1 MLKKVR
7 KVRKGISG
15 LFLAGVLFLNAGT
28 TALAADIT
36 PAPVPDI
43 KNSLK
48 VVKYFEMA
56 EGLETPT
63 ETFTFKIESNSKN
76 PDKTPFPT
84 VANAVYIKD
93 DTAEVKNGKRTI
105 KKEAIITLPETNKFP
120 HAGEYLYTLIEVKP
134 VQKNANI
141 TYSSESYTLRV
152 RVKNSV
158 TGSGLEIASVT
169 ANKNPDGD
177 TTNNQN
183 KVGEISFTN
192 TYAKNAGLTIEK
204 KTTGGYADRTKKF
217 KFTITFAEN
226 PNSNITEYNGMIG
239 KDPITCKPGEPKT
252 FYLGNE
258 DKLIFNDV
266 PVGTRYVV
274 EEKAAPNDGYTPV
287 SVTVKENGIEYK
299 KENKDEKAGISSKPQ
314 DPQNG
319 TDSLV
324 GENEN
329 KVVFVNHYDDIP
341 ITGIVMNN
349 LPFILLIGVAVL
361 AFGALVF
368 LKKRS
373 ASKR

>member
-1 MLKKVR
+1 MLK

-36 PAPVPDI
+36 PAPVTDI

-63 ETFTFKIESNSKN
+63 ETFTFKIESNLNNPKN
-76 PDKTPFPT
+76 TPLPT
-84 VANAVYIKD
+84 VANAAYTKN
-93 DTAEVKNGKRTI
+93 DTENIVNGKRTI
-105 KKEAIITLPETNKFP
+105 QKEANITLPNTSAFP
-120 HAGEYLYTLIEVKP
+120 HAGEYLYTLTEVKP

-152 RVKNSV
+152 RVKNST

-169 ANKNPDGD
+169 ANKNSDGD
-177 TTNNQN
+177 IENKQN

-192 TYAKNAGLTIEK
+192 TYAKNASLIIEK
-204 KTTGGYADRTKKF
+204 QTTGDYADKTKKF

-258 DKLIFNDV
+258 DKLIFNNV

>member
-1 MLKKVR
+1 MLK

-120 HAGEYLYTLIEVKP
+120 HAGEYLYTLTEVKP

-217 KFTITFAEN
+217 KFTITFTKKSDN
-226 PNSNITEYNGMIG
+226 DTMKYTGKIG
-239 KDPITCKPGEPKT
+239 ETSVTCTAGEPAT
-252 FYLGNE
+252 FDLGNG
-258 DKLIFNDV
+258 DKLIFKDV

-287 SVTVKENGIEYK
+287 SVTVTENGQRQAPITN
-299 KENKDEKAGISSKPQ
+299 KEENTGISSN
-314 DPQNG
+314 PQNG
-319 TDSLV
+319 TSSLV

-329 KVVFVNHYDDIP
+329 KVVFENHYDDIP
-341 ITGIVMNN
+341 ITGIIMNN

-361 AFGALVF
+361 AFGALVI

>member
-1 MLKKVR
+1 MLK

-43 KNSLK
+43 KKSLK

-63 ETFTFKIESNSKN
+63 ETFTFTIESNSKN
-76 PDKTPFPT
+76 PKKTPLPT
-84 VANAVYIKD
+84 VDNAAYTKN
-93 DTAEVKNGKRTI
+93 DTANIVNGKRTI
-105 KKEAIITLPETNKFP
+105 QKEANITLPNTSAFP
-120 HAGEYLYTLIEVKP
+120 HAGEYLYRLTEVTP
-134 VQKNANI
+134 TENKNTNI
-141 TYSSESYTLRV
+141 TYSNESYTLRV
-152 RVKNSV
+152 RVKNV
-158 TGSGLEIASVT
+158 ATGSGLEIASVT

-192 TYAKNAGLTIEK
+192 TYAKNAGLIIEK
-204 KTTGGYADRTKKF
+204 KTTGDYADRTKKF
-217 KFTITFAEN
+217 KFTITFTKKSDN
-226 PNSNITEYNGMIG
+226 DTMKYTGKIG
-239 KDPITCKPGEPKT
+239 ETSVTCTAGEPAT
-252 FYLGNE
+252 FDLGNG
-258 DKLIFNDV
+258 DKLIFKDV

-274 EEKAAPNDGYTPV
+274 EEKAEPGDGYTPV
-287 SVTVKENGIEYK
+287 SVTVTENGQQQTPITNME
-299 KENKDEKAGISSKPQ
+299 EKAGISSK
-314 DPQNG
+314 PQNG

-329 KVVFVNHYDDIP
+329 KVVFENHYDDIP

>member
-1 MLKKVR
+1 MLK

-43 KNSLK
+43 KKSLK

-63 ETFTFKIESNSKN
+63 ETFTFTIESNSKN
-76 PDKTPFPT
+76 PKKTPLPT
-84 VANAVYIKD
+84 VDNAAYTKN
-93 DTAEVKNGKRTI
+93 DTANIVNGKRTI
-105 KKEAIITLPETNKFP
+105 QKEANITLPNTSAFP
-120 HAGEYLYTLIEVKP
+120 HAGEYLYRLTEVTP
-134 VQKNANI
+134 TENKNTNI
-141 TYSSESYTLRV
+141 TYSNESYTLRV
-152 RVKNSV
+152 RVKNV
-158 TGSGLEIASVT
+158 ATGSGLEIASVT

-192 TYAKNAGLTIEK
+192 TYAKNAGLIIEK
-204 KTTGGYADRTKKF
+204 KTTGDYADRTKKF
-217 KFTITFAEN
+217 KFTITFTKKSETDATKYTGKIGNTEVQCTAGEKAE
-226 PNSNITEYNGMIG
+226 
-239 KDPITCKPGEPKT
+239 
-252 FYLGNE
+252 FYLGNG
-258 DKLIFNDV
+258 DKLIFNAV

-274 EEKAAPNDGYTPV
+274 EETAEPGDGYTPV
-287 SVTVKENGIEYK
+287 SVTVTENGTETK
-299 KENKDEKAGISSKPQ
+299 KTNNNEKSGISSE
-314 DPQNG
+314 PQNG

-324 GENEN
+324 GEKTN
-329 KVVFVNHYDDIP
+329 KVVFENHYDDIP

-361 AFGALVF
+361 AFGALVI

>member
-43 KNSLK
+43 KKSLK

-63 ETFTFKIESNSKN
+63 ETFTFKIESNLNN
-76 PDKTPFPT
+76 PEKTPLPT
-84 VANAVYIKD
+84 VANAAYTKN
-93 DTAEVKNGKRTI
+93 DTVEVENGKRTI
-105 KKEAIITLPETNKFP
+105 KKEATITLPDPSKFP
-120 HAGEYLYTLIEVKP
+120 HAGEYLYRLTEVTP
-134 VQKNANI
+134 TENKNTNI
-141 TYSSESYTLRV
+141 TYSNESYTLRV
-152 RVKNSV
+152 RVKNAA
-158 TGSGLEIASVT
+158 TGNRLDIASVT
-169 ANKNPDGD
+169 ANKNSDGD
-177 TTNNQN
+177 TANNQN

-204 KTTGGYADRTKKF
+204 KTTGDYADRTKKF
-217 KFTITFAEN
+217 KFTITFTKKSDN
-226 PNSNITEYNGMIG
+226 DTMKYTGKIG
-239 KDPITCKPGEPKT
+239 ETSVTCKPGEPKP

-274 EEKAAPNDGYTPV
+274 EETAEPGDGYTPV
-287 SVTVKENGIEYK
+287 SVTVTENGQQQTPITNME
-299 KENKDEKAGISSKPQ
+299 ENAGISSK
-314 DPQNG
+314 PQNG

-324 GENEN
+324 GEKTN
-329 KVVFVNHYDDIP
+329 KVVFENHYDDIP
-341 ITGIVMNN
+341 ITGIIMNN

-361 AFGALVF
+361 AFGALVI

>member
-1 MLKKVR
+1 MLK

-36 PAPVPDI
+36 PTPVPTI
-43 KNSLK
+43 TSNLK
-48 VVKYFEMA
+48 VMKYFEMA
-56 EGLETPT
+56 EGLETPA
-63 ETFTFKIESNSKN
+63 ETFTFEIESNSNNPKN
-76 PDKTPFPT
+76 TPLPA
-84 VANAVYIKD
+84 VDDAVYTKYD
-93 DTAEVKNGKRTI
+93 SADVVNGKRTI
-105 KKEAIITLPETNKFP
+105 KKGATITLPKATQFP
-120 HAGEYLYTLIEVKP
+120 HAGEYLYRLTEVTP
-134 VQKNANI
+134 TENKNTNI
-141 TYSSESYTLRV
+141 TYSNESYTLRV
-152 RVKNSV
+152 RVKNAA
-158 TGSGLEIASVT
+158 TGNGLDIASVT
-169 ANKNPDGD
+169 ANKNSDGD
-177 TTNNQN
+177 TANNQN

-204 KTTGGYADRTKKF
+204 KTTGDYADRTKKF

-287 SVTVKENGIEYK
+287 SVTVTENGQQQAPITN
-299 KENKDEKAGISSKPQ
+299 KEENTGISSN
-314 DPQNG
+314 PQNG
-319 TDSLV
+319 TSSLV

-329 KVVFVNHYDDIP
+329 KVVFENHYDDIP

-361 AFGALVF
+361 AFGALVI

>member
-1 MLKKVR
+1 MLK

-36 PAPVPDI
+36 PTPVPTI
-43 KNSLK
+43 TSNLK
-48 VVKYFEMA
+48 VMKYFEMA
-56 EGLETPT
+56 EGLETPA
-63 ETFTFKIESNSKN
+63 ETFTFEIESNSNNPKN
-76 PDKTPFPT
+76 TPLPA
-84 VANAVYIKD
+84 VDDAVYTKD
-93 DTAEVKNGKRTI
+93 DSADVVNGKRTI
-105 KKEAIITLPETNKFP
+105 KKGATITLPKATQFP
-120 HAGEYLYTLIEVKP
+120 HAGEYLYRLTEVTP
-134 VQKNANI
+134 TENKNTNI
-141 TYSSESYTLRV
+141 TYSNESYTLCV
-152 RVKNSV
+152 RVKNAT
-158 TGSGLEIASVT
+158 TGNGLEIASVT

-252 FYLGNE
+252 FYLGNG

-274 EEKAAPNDGYTPV
+274 EETAEPGDGYTPV
-287 SVTVKENGIEYK
+287 SVTVTENGTETK
-299 KENKDEKAGISSKPQ
+299 KTNNDEKSGISSEPQ
-314 DPQNG
+314 KG

-329 KVVFVNHYDDIP
+329 KVVFENHYDDIP
-341 ITGIVMNN
+341 ITGIIMNN

-361 AFGALVF
+361 AFGALVI